1 MELPVRNAKGV
12 ALNTASEDELS
23 MDVGLGPER
32 ASRILAS
39 RPFRS
44 WDDVRRVEG
53 LTDAIVD
60 ELQRRGAELG
70 EPDEAQRVPREADAM
85 LRPEERDVEIRGKRL

>member
-1 MELPVRNAKGV
+1 MELPVRKAKGV

-23 MDVGLGPER
+23 IDVGLGPQR

-39 RPFRS
+39 RPFHS
-44 WDDVRRVEG
+44 WNDVRRVEG
-53 LTDAIVD
+53 LTDAIV
-60 ELQRRGAELG
+60 EALQRGGAELG
-70 EPDEAQRVPREADAM
+70 EPDEAQRVPREEEAM